1 MVPLNDSLKFETIA
15 DLVKIVESYDPR
27 EKEGFVLC
35 DDNYIRIKVKGSGYV
50 RMNWL
55 GELNL
60 TGNKNLKKYILCEI
74 VLAGE
79 ADTFSEYCPEW
90 RKLI

>member
-1 MVPLNDSLKFETIA
+1 
-15 DLVKIVESYDPR
+15 
-27 EKEGFVLC
+27 
-35 DDNYIRIKVKGSGYV
+35 
-50 RMNWL
+50 MNWL

-90 RKLI
+90 KNLILNFQHKIKDLNHKVWKAYSEAK